1 MNNSSKISSTR
12 KNRRT
17 GRRCFAGLAG
27 RDALGPPAVPPG
39 PRGGPD
45 GGMPGR
51 GCGVWWVGV
60 RGYGARLCCE
70 SGVAGPYGSG
80 ITRVRSG
87 SACWGSRPYSQSR
100 SSSRPG
106 DMSAKVP
113 GRSPARRRGFSVQG
127 AGTQHTGRACGLS
140 LSKPECPSTS
150 SGHMNDELNPHV
162 LSFLPRQQ
170 TERLPR
176 CQFAPRMLH
185 RARRPRCPHVSSEAN
200 ASRDA
205 EAWPFWP

>member
-27 RDALGPPAVPPG
+27 RGALGPPAVPPG

-60 RGYGARLCCE
+60 RGYGARLCC
-70 SGVAGPYGSG
+70 GAAVPYGSG

-106 DMSAKVP
+106 DMSAKVL
-113 GRSPARRRGFSVQG
+113 GRSPGSSAWLQHPRGADQTYWQG
-127 AGTQHTGRACGLS
+127 SPR
-140 LSKPECPSTS
+140 
-150 SGHMNDELNPHV
+150 
-162 LSFLPRQQ
+162 FLPRQQ

-176 CQFAPRMLH
+176 CQFAPRMLY
-185 RARRPRCPHVSSEAN
+185 RARRPRLQPLSNEAP
-200 ASRDA
+200 ASKGADV
-205 EAWPFWP
+205 

>member
-27 RDALGPPAVPPG
+27 RGALGPPAVPPG

-60 RGYGARLCCE
+60 RGYGARLCC
-70 SGVAGPYGSG
+70 GAAVPYGSG

-106 DMSAKVP
+106 DMSAKVLGGVP
-113 GRSPARRRGFSVQG
+113 VRRRGFSTQG
-127 AGTQHTGRACGLS
+127 VRTEHTGSDLPR
-140 LSKPECPSTS
+140 
-150 SGHMNDELNPHV
+150 
-162 LSFLPRQQ
+162 FLPRQQ

>member
-27 RDALGPPAVPPG
+27 RGAFGSPAVRPG

-60 RGYGARLCCE
+60 RGYGARLCC
-70 SGVAGPYGSG
+70 GAAVPYGSG

-106 DMSAKVP
+106 DMSAKVL
-113 GRSPARRRGFSVQG
+113 GRSPGSSAWLQHPRGADQTYWQRSSPISSPP
-127 AGTQHTGRACGLS
+127 ADRKAS
-140 LSKPECPSTS
+140 RCP
-150 SGHMNDELNPHV
+150 
-162 LSFLPRQQ
+162 
-170 TERLPR
+170 
-176 CQFAPRMLH
+176 FAPRMLH
-185 RARRPRCPHVSSEAN
+185 RARQPRFRPVWSEAI
-200 ASRDA
+200 ASDDA
-205 EAWPFWP
+205 EV